1 VVECRGPTSG
11 HALAVPISRC
21 KVTRLVVLRCR
32 QLSGDFGRG
41 KMRVMQA
48 AITTAVSV
56 FRSCPEMTDEEIY
69 RVLVSKDIE
78 RRLAA
83 RLVEFLPAAYCRVIL
98 EPTGARFPDT
108 FQRLRKDGTTVEPV
122 PLASEQVWTAAL
134 DCARGEIGRRLSRD
148 DKLGL
153 AGRSAEFRA
162 ANDLLK
168 RGSKLQNIVF
178 TPAVYQWP
186 EEGPEI

>member
-1 VVECRGPTSG
+1 
-11 HALAVPISRC
+11 
-21 KVTRLVVLRCR
+21 
-32 QLSGDFGRG
+32 
-41 KMRVMQA
+41 MQA
-48 AITTAVSV
+48 AIPMALSV
-56 FRSCPEMTDEEIY
+56 FRSCPELTDEEIY
-69 RVLVSKDIE
+69 RVLLSKGVE

-98 EPTGARFPDT
+98 EPTGARFSDT
-108 FQRLRKDGTTVEPV
+108 FQRFRKDGITAKLV
-122 PLASEQVWTAAL
+122 PLASGQVWTAAL
-134 DCARGEIGRRLSRD
+134 DYARGEIGRGLSRD
-148 DKLGL
+148 DKLRL

-178 TPAVYQWP
+178 TPAVYQWR